1 MQRADLLG
9 VFDVNGESL
18 RDVEREFLFLGENPS
33 CHQQVNESGG
43 RARI

>member
-18 RDVEREFLFLGENPS
+18 RDVEQEFLFLGENPS
-33 CHQQVNESGG
+33 CNQQVNESGG